1 MANDPESSTGR
12 QHVSGR
18 ALILNPERL
27 KVTIEELKALHSAP
41 PWDEII
47 VQTDRYIITA
57 ICQAPGHRNDWHYH
71 LADECW
77 TVYEG
82 ELSWTMEG
90 RSEPIHAGPG
100 DWIFAPA
107 NTFHLIQ
114 VHGDRP
120 AIRFGIIYTG
130 EFHRRERSDMPPA
143 PHGAGSN

>member
-1 MANDPESSTGR
+1 MEIDRKPRADQRHT
-12 QHVSGR
+12 SGR
-18 ALILNPERL
+18 APTLNPEYL
-27 KVTIEELKALHSAP
+27 KVNIEDLKARRGAP
-41 PWDEII
+41 PWDEIL
-47 VQTDRYIITA
+47 VRTDRYVITA

-90 RSEPIHAGPG
+90 HPEPILAGPG

-107 NTFHLIQ
+107 NTFHLIR

-120 AIRFGIIYTG
+120 AIRFGIMYTG

-143 PHGAGSN
+143 PAVTGSD